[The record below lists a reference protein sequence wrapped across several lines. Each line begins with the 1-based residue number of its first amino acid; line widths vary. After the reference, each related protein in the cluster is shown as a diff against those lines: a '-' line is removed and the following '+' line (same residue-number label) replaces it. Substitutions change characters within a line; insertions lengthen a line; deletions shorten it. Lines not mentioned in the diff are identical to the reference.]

1 MVSFIGTNGMEDFK
15 LLPDLNFKAAMK
27 PVFFIFTQ
35 SIFITTMR
43 SWLSQTGNTINTIE

>member
-27 PVFFIFTQ
+27 PVFFHFHLKHFHNYDEILV
-35 SIFITTMR
+35 ITDR
-43 SWLSQTGNTINTIE
+43 KHYKHN